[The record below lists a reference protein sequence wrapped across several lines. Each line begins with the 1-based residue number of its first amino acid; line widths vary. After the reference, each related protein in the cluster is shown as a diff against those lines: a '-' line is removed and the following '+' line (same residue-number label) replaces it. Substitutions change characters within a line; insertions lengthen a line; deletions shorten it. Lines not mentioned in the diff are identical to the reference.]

1 MAFYVA
7 GAAAAFVA
15 HFVMKS
21 MNPRVV
27 GTEDPADLRR
37 SDYPTNPVPLTKN
50 IMADLPPGPHVY
62 DPDSP
67 LFNPK
72 KGHPKNI
79 YGMV

>member
-7 GAAAAFVA
+7 GTAAAFVA
-15 HFVMKS
+15 HFVYKS
-21 MNPRVV
+21 MNPRVR
-27 GTEDPADLRR
+27 GTDDPADLRKQ
-37 SDYPTNPVPLTKN
+37 DYNVNYVPLTKN
-50 IMADLPPGPHVY
+50 LMADLPPGPHVY

-72 KGHPKNI
+72 KGHPSRI